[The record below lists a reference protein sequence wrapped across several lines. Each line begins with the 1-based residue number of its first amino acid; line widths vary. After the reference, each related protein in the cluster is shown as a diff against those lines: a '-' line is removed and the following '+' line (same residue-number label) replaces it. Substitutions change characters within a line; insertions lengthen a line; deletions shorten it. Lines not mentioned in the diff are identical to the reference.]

1 MKLQPK
7 RIPLKSILQ
16 YALSC
21 METNTKTVIMETCR
35 TNIILKYK
43 LNFPF
48 CFIAFIIY
56 MIIYLLRGC
65 SHAHYELL
73 QRKDAFLLKKPIHKT
88 GILLLAAV
96 MLFSFLT
103 TTVHADAGPGD
114 VIVTLGEDLTAEQKQ
129 TVLKDMGIENEN
141 DVEIVY
147 VTNKE
152 EHNYLGSYIPA
163 AQIGSNAI
171 SSARITFGQSNSGL
185 AVETKNINYITEE
198 MYINPLATAGVT
210 DAQIYVTAPFSVS
223 GTGALTGILK
233 AYEVST
239 GEKIDE
245 DVKQAA
251 NEEMVVTSDL
261 SKDENIGE
269 DKALEL
275 MNLIKEEM
283 AEKNPQTE
291 AEIREMIK
299 RLAAE
304 LGINL
309 TDAQLDQLV
318 SLFNKLKGLNID
330 WDKVNDTINTAKNK
344 VQEFA
349 QTEEGQNIINSFLNF
364 LKSIWDS
371 FISIFTK

>member
-1 MKLQPK
+1 
-7 RIPLKSILQ
+7 
-16 YALSC
+16 
-21 METNTKTVIMETCR
+21 
-35 TNIILKYK
+35 
-43 LNFPF
+43 
-48 CFIAFIIY
+48 
-56 MIIYLLRGC
+56 
-65 SHAHYELL
+65 
-73 QRKDAFLLKKPIHKT
+73 LKKTIHKI
-88 GILLLAAV
+88 GISFLAMV
-96 MLFSFLT
+96 MLFSVFI
-103 TTVHADAGPGD
+103 TTVHADAVPGD
-114 VIVTLGEDLTAEQKQ
+114 VIVTLGEDLTADQKQ

-152 EHNYLGSYIPA
+152 EHQYLGSYIPA
-163 AQIGSNAI
+163 SQIGSRAI
-171 SSARITFGQSNSGL
+171 SSARITLGQSDSGL

-251 NEEMVVTSDL
+251 NEEMVVTSEL

-291 AEIREMIK
+291 AEIRDMIK

-330 WDKVNDTINTAKNK
+330 WDKVSDTINTAKNK
-344 VQEFA
+344 VEEFA
-349 QTEEGQNIINSFLNF
+349 QTEEGQNMINSFITF
-364 LKSIWDS
+364 IKSIWNS
-371 FISIFTK
+371 LISIFSK

>member
-1 MKLQPK
+1 MK
-7 RIPLKSILQ
+7 KSI
-16 YALSC
+16 
-21 METNTKTVIMETCR
+21 N
-35 TNIILKYK
+35 K
-43 LNFPF
+43 L
-48 CFIAFIIY
+48 
-56 MIIYLLRGC
+56 
-65 SHAHYELL
+65 
-73 QRKDAFLLKKPIHKT
+73 
-88 GILLLAAV
+88 GILLLAMV
-96 MLFSFLT
+96 MLFSTFI

-114 VIVTLGEDLTAEQKQ
+114 VIVTLGEDLSAEQKQ

-141 DVEIVY
+141 DIEIVY
-147 VTNKE
+147 ITNEE
-152 EHNYLGSYIPA
+152 EHQYLGSYIPA
-163 AQIGSNAI
+163 SQIGSNAI
-171 SSARITFGQSNSGL
+171 SSARITFGQSDSGL

-245 DVKQAA
+245 NVKQAA
-251 NEEMVVTSDL
+251 NEEMVVTSEL
-261 SKDENIGE
+261 SEDENIGE

-283 AEKNPQTE
+283 AEKKPQTE

-299 RLAAE
+299 RLATE

-344 VQEFA
+344 VEEFA
-349 QTEEGQNIINSFLNF
+349 QTEEGQNIINSFMNF
-364 LKSIWDS
+364 LKALWDS
-371 FISIFTK
+371 FISIFSK